1 MGDQSTG
8 KLSAAAIVA
17 EAQPTEVAAQTP
29 DAAVGTTPRGSGV
42 VAARLAGWV
51 FFIGGLVGAVLGIA
65 GLHVEIAV
73 AGLILSAT
81 AGLILLRLRDL
92 RSGRF

>member
-1 MGDQSTG
+1 MGHQSTG
-8 KLSAAAIVA
+8 QLSAAAIVA
-17 EAQPTEVAAQTP
+17 EVQPTEVAAQIP
-29 DAAVGTTPRGSGV
+29 DAAASAAPRGPGM
-42 VAARLAGWV
+42 VAARLAGWL

-92 RSGRF
+92 GSGPF